1 MYPLA
6 TNVPKPL
13 LPIANRPM
21 ISYQLQLLE
30 NVGFEEVIIITQ
42 ASTGEQLKTFVEE
55 IYEGKLNAEWEF
67 LPDYVGTFEA
77 LNRIK
82 AKLTTNF
89 IVISCDLIVDE
100 ALLLEMIDFH
110 RVNSSLATIMLNKS
124 SDQAGSRSTK
134 VAREYGLMDYF
145 GVSTT
150 KQLLYMAAAA
160 DVERYVRIPKTILQK
175 HPNVSFETNLL
186 DAHLYIFSRQVVDV
200 FFANIEKNIKSIKGE
215 FLPFLVQSQFEKK
228 YTEDPRLSLAQH
240 LAYDTSHGQ
249 SRSGSKKCYAFISSG
264 YCSRANTNKSFLQMN
279 KEIATR
285 GACYQPREPL
295 VGKCFVATPDLVS
308 PKTQLGVDCVV
319 GKETS
324 IGERCSIKKSI
335 IGKHCKID
343 SRVKVINSVIMDHVT
358 IRANCT
364 VINSI
369 ICNNVFMHPDC
380 NIKDSQIGDAFTVE
394 AKTEIKAEALCK
406 TTEMMDL

>member
-1 MYPLA
+1 MC
-6 TNVPKPL
+6 
-13 LPIANRPM
+13 IRDR
-21 ISYQLQLLE
+21 YQ
-30 NVGFEEVIIITQ
+30 
-42 ASTGEQLKTFVEE
+42 
-55 IYEGKLNAEWEF
+55 
-67 LPDYVGTFEA
+67 
-77 LNRIK
+77 R
-82 AKLTTNF
+82 
-89 IVISCDLIVDE
+89 
-100 ALLLEMIDFH
+100 
-110 RVNSSLATIMLNKS
+110 RV
-124 SDQAGSRSTK
+124 
-134 VAREYGLMDYF
+134 
-145 GVSTT
+145 
-150 KQLLYMAAAA
+150 
-160 DVERYVRIPKTILQK
+160 
-175 HPNVSFETNLL
+175 
-186 DAHLYIFSRQVVDV
+186 
-200 FFANIEKNIKSIKGE
+200 
-215 FLPFLVQSQFEKK
+215 
-228 YTEDPRLSLAQH
+228 
-240 LAYDTSHGQ
+240 
-249 SRSGSKKCYAFISSG
+249 
-264 YCSRANTNKSFLQMN
+264 
-279 KEIATR
+279 
-285 GACYQPREPL
+285 REPL